1 MPISAL
7 TMSHRGVNQ
16 FKEEWLKKTDSNG
29 DVINSYSAELG
40 DFHVKCNWCK
50 ADISFSNLGFT
61 AIKRHSEI
69 VLSQAFFTLLPHLA
83 LTHIGNDTRLVKICC
98 TIWWNIICCF
108 NLVIFYIVQRLPVSV
123 HQIVICTIWWIDL
136 ADFYHQIVKYQFCD
150 ILQCIKS
157 VHMSNLLLCSLSI
170 WWGLHQIVKFHQKVS
185 CDDSQSGDFL

>member
-69 VLSQAFFTLLPHLA
+69 VLSQAFFTLLPHMAPTDHLS
-83 LTHIGNDTRLVKICC
+83 LTVVAGGGRGGVHSVTLKII
-98 TIWWNIICCF
+98 THPSNNYVILILNII
-108 NLVIFYIVQRLPVSV
+108 LY
-123 HQIVICTIWWIDL
+123 
-136 ADFYHQIVKYQFCD
+136 
-150 ILQCIKS
+150 
-157 VHMSNLLLCSLSI
+157 
-170 WWGLHQIVKFHQKVS
+170 
-185 CDDSQSGDFL
+185 

>member
-83 LTHIGNDTRLVKICC
+83 PTDHL
-98 TIWWNIICCF
+98 
-108 NLVIFYIVQRLPVSV
+108 
-123 HQIVICTIWWIDL
+123 
-136 ADFYHQIVKYQFCD
+136 
-150 ILQCIKS
+150 
-157 VHMSNLLLCSLSI
+157 SLSI
-170 WWGLHQIVKFHQKVS
+170 VWGGGSTLWHQKLLPILQV
-185 CDDSQSGDFL
+185 FMLY